1 MSEAEVSYLDL
12 RAQVSG
18 PPMLIGLHVGCTT
31 GGGRGSGARRR
42 YTPFPNVKMLKKLT
56 QAPVPVLPPSVRA
69 LRVTMAMRNTHF
81 GAQYV
86 LLESETAL

>member
-1 MSEAEVSYLDL
+1 MWVVHREV
-12 RAQVSG
+12 
-18 PPMLIGLHVGCTT
+18 
-31 GGGRGSGARRR
+31 GGDPALAAA
-42 YTPFPNVKMLKKLT
+42 TPHFLMLKKLT

-81 GAQYV
+81 GARYV